1 MFKLKNFFRSRDH
14 KQAQL
19 RQLYKDMIAKEVGV
33 QQHLTPGSSDGNLS
47 LAIKSLA
54 GATATYFIAEHTR
67 QSARF
72 GSDVETPK
80 ACMKHVKRAMFGM
93 GNIVALQG
101 AISVPFDKDTFI
113 QSLTVKAQAIHQPR
127 HPLTK
132 FC

>member
-1 MFKLKNFFRSRDH
+1 M
-14 KQAQL
+14 
-19 RQLYKDMIAKEVGV
+19 
-33 QQHLTPGSSDGNLS
+33 
-47 LAIKSLA
+47 A
-54 GATATYFIAEHTR
+54 GAAAKYLIDEHTR
-67 QSARF
+67 QSASS
-72 GSDVETPK
+72 GSDVETPN

-93 GNIVALQG
+93 GNIVALQS

>member
-1 MFKLKNFFRSRDH
+1 
-14 KQAQL
+14 
-19 RQLYKDMIAKEVGV
+19 MIAKEVSV
-33 QQHLTPGSSDGNLS
+33 RQHPTPGSSDGNLS
-47 LAIKSLA
+47 LAIKYLA
-54 GATATYFIAEHTR
+54 GAAAKYFIAERTR
-67 QSARF
+67 QSASS

-101 AISVPFDKDTFI
+101 AISVPFDKDAFI
-113 QSLTVKAQAIHQPR
+113 QSLTVKAQAICQPR

>member
-1 MFKLKNFFRSRDH
+1 
-14 KQAQL
+14 
-19 RQLYKDMIAKEVGV
+19 MITKVVGV
-33 QQHLTPGSSDGNLS
+33 RQHPTPGSSDGNLS

-54 GATATYFIAEHTR
+54 GAAAKYLIAEHTR
-67 QSARF
+67 QSASS
-72 GSDVETPK
+72 GSDVVTPK
-80 ACMKHVKRAMFGM
+80 ACMKHVKWAMFGI

-113 QSLTVKAQAIHQPR
+113 QSLTVKAQAICQWR

>member
-1 MFKLKNFFRSRDH
+1 MFKLKKFFRSRDH
-14 KQAQL
+14 KQAQP

-33 QQHLTPGSSDGNLS
+33 RQHPTPGSSDGNLS

-54 GATATYFIAEHTR
+54 GATAKYFIAECTR
-67 QSARF
+67 QSASS

-80 ACMKHVKRAMFGM
+80 ACMKHVKQAMFGM

-127 HPLTK
+127 CPLTK

>member
-1 MFKLKNFFRSRDH
+1 M
-14 KQAQL
+14 
-19 RQLYKDMIAKEVGV
+19 
-33 QQHLTPGSSDGNLS
+33 
-47 LAIKSLA
+47 A
-54 GATATYFIAEHTR
+54 GAAAKYLIDEYTR
-67 QSARF
+67 QSASS

-80 ACMKHVKRAMFGM
+80 DCMKHVKQAMFGM

-113 QSLTVKAQAIHQPR
+113 QSLTAMAQAIHQPR

>member
-1 MFKLKNFFRSRDH
+1 
-14 KQAQL
+14 
-19 RQLYKDMIAKEVGV
+19 MITQEVGV
-33 QQHLTPGSSDGNLS
+33 RQHPTPGSSDGNLS

-54 GATATYFIAEHTR
+54 GAAAKYVIAEHTR
-67 QSARF
+67 QSASS

-80 ACMKHVKRAMFGM
+80 ACMKHVKQTMFGI

-101 AISVPFDKDTFI
+101 AISVPFDKNTFI

-127 HPLTK
+127 HPLTT

>member
-1 MFKLKNFFRSRDH
+1 
-14 KQAQL
+14 
-19 RQLYKDMIAKEVGV
+19 MITKEVAV
-33 QQHLTPGSSDGNLS
+33 RQHPTPGSSDGNLS

-54 GATATYFIAEHTR
+54 GAAAKYLIDEHTR
-67 QSARF
+67 QSASS
-72 GSDVETPK
+72 GSDVEIPK

-93 GNIVALQG
+93 ENIVALQG

-113 QSLTVKAQAIHQPR
+113 QSLTVKAQTIRQLR